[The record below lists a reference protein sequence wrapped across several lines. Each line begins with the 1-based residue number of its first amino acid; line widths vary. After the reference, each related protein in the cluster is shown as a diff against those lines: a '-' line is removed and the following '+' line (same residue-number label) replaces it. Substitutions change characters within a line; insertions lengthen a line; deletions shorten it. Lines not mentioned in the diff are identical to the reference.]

1 VIGHDHRGVIMFG
14 NRKRLDVC
22 PTGTWGITR
31 SGVHLAGA
39 LGSLMVPEV
48 TSKQGVLQ
56 TRGLSP
62 APGMGIRPRKGRSP
76 WKTFLSCFCGVSGRC
91 AGAAGALL
99 AVVLFIP
106 LLLPLGLQAQGLPK
120 AYQTKYA
127 SISYIEEKDLHTF
140 TRNTASGFGFLRE
153 SPERNPLLIRTQVD
167 KIVETISSLLDMHP
181 LNLRFGITLY
191 RTQEEVSTAYYRAS
205 AGANAY
211 NGQRMASAAPIA
223 FYFHRT
229 RNIAVAIDNITDG
242 ILAHEIAHAVIS
254 AYFVVPPPARM
265 QEILAQYIDK
275 HLRD

>member
-1 VIGHDHRGVIMFG
+1 MKREMRIFG
-14 NRKRLDVC
+14 KSNDDDCCAKQSSARKRVF
-22 PTGTWGITR
+22 PSTSGT
-31 SGVHLAGA
+31 
-39 LGSLMVPEV
+39 
-48 TSKQGVLQ
+48 
-56 TRGLSP
+56 
-62 APGMGIRPRKGRSP
+62 GIRSRQERGSGRIP
-76 WKTFLSCFCGVSGRC
+76 VSGRRC
-91 AGAAGALL
+91 VSSGCNSVVVFLIAVTLFLPPAL
-99 AVVLFIP
+99 P
-106 LLLPLGLQAQGLPK
+106 AQETSK
-120 AYQTKYA
+120 TYQTKYA